1 MEPVSAPEGLGGAR
15 APRKSRDDFGQP
27 SPNSPSKAGLLK
39 TVPKER
45 GSETDGN
52 GVLNWTDPRE
62 EAPRTGPQLPLR
74 MRSSSH
80 CSPAPFPASQIRTG
94 APGARVA
101 RGPGPARRM
110 CTAGESLVW
119 RAAWPGLCP
128 RLVEAETCAGGVQTD
143 TLPL

>member
-62 EAPRTGPQLPLR
+62 EAPRTGPAAPSAHAQFFSLFA
-74 MRSSSH
+74 RSVSSFADTDRG
-80 CSPAPFPASQIRTG
+80 SRRPRRSRTG
-94 APGARVA
+94 SGTEDVHCR
-101 RGPGPARRM
+101 
-110 CTAGESLVW
+110 
-119 RAAWPGLCP
+119 
-128 RLVEAETCAGGVQTD
+128 
-143 TLPL
+143 